1 MGNSR
6 TRSFWFVV
14 LCAVF
19 ALAGAL
25 SLVSGFG
32 AKAEEPVKVKLA
44 GLPTL
49 TYRENSGPDADY
61 QINIPFDKTGWSGAG
76 TLYNGST
83 MPEGIK
89 IGGVAANTISGKVQA
104 IPEYNE
110 YGALSLFL
118 APEIFGPGAATSIE
132 ILAGTEFGG
141 IVVEEGISLTYLPGA
156 ETFVGGTW
164 VNGSEPALTP
174 ITVIEM
180 QKPSYRSDADDYTF
194 AFGFSGQ
201 FDTAPN
207 TYLSAERFPEGIE
220 LNEIPFKTLLGKNL
234 QGNYNS
240 TAGVTFSSSY
250 MIFYVPKDAFDP
262 AEENSLKIAAGTSFF
277 GTIIEQEVFVDYDP
291 LTEEWYAHGEIPPP
305 PPSVTAD
312 SLPGAVTYREFE
324 KPEENDYTFELAFTG
339 NEFTIPTASG
349 GYLMAWQ
356 LPSSMSVN
364 GKGINTLIGTDRDPV
379 NGTYP
384 TTAILKVE
392 ANKLIFYLPRD
403 EFSPENA
410 VNELKIAAH
419 TRIAG
424 VEIEAES
431 VFFYSFDYENWFT
444 AQTLS
449 AEMEALD
456 GTDLAAYEK
465 CKALF
470 DGLSETQKALLSPE
484 AVQNLSALALEL
496 SAQIKIAE
504 IEEALST
511 YLEAEYSAEKWAELN
526 KYAQDAISALE
537 NLKTLEEIEAFDV
550 SAVLAQMAGV
560 PTLAGNVTSLIDA
573 IGQIDFDADKEGF
586 IAAVEAA
593 VQAFASLPGTV
604 QGGIRNVRELY
615 AAQAK
620 VFCSMDIFSKT
631 VETLTLEDKEALTAA
646 NTAYGELLAGTKL
659 ETSVESS
666 KEKLD
671 ALANQMLVLETG
683 SAVAAFQTKHGDV
696 LALTAE
702 TVKIQDE
709 TLVQAALADF
719 ADLNAAA
726 QAELT
731 EEKSLLDA
739 LAGKIAGMKEAEA
752 FRTEYAE
759 ALALTEDTVT
769 SEDNVKVGL
778 ALDVLKKLS
787 ETAQAELAEEKA
799 HLEALSAKIAGLKAA
814 ESFRTAHGD
823 VLALT
828 TATVKS
834 SDKAAVQAAL
844 TAYEALTADAKTE
857 LSEEKSLLDALA
869 QKIEELLAAE
879 VTYTVTFETNGGS
892 AVSTQT
898 VLTGQKAT
906 EPEIPTREG
915 YQFAGWYSDSGLTTS
930 YDFDHSVT
938 GNVTL
943 YAKWTAEPKGCNKS
957 SAGASALLVSVLA
970 VAFVSKKFW

>member
-6 TRSFWFVV
+6 TRNFWIVV

-25 SLVSGFG
+25 SLVSGRS
-32 AKAEEPVKVKLA
+32 AKAEEPA
-44 GLPTL
+44 EL
-49 TYRENSGPDADY
+49 TDVHFTKPQD
-61 QINIPFDKTGWSGAG
+61 GAG
-76 TLYNGST
+76 
-83 MPEGIK
+83 GIP
-89 IGGVAANTISGKVQA
+89 TIRPDVGDYTFVWETDSPGFSAGYV
-104 IPEYNE
+104 
-110 YGALSLFL
+110 L
-118 APEIFGPGAATSIE
+118 APNGNLANIE
-132 ILAGTEFGG
+132 INGTPMSELEQGEGVQFVS
-141 IVVEEGISLTYLPGA
+141 IYMIFFVPARFVEEGLSVRILPGFTIDNQIFREGVWLDFKDGVWTEHNA
-156 ETFVGGTW
+156 EPV
-164 VNGSEPALTP
+164 LTP

-220 LNEIPFKTLLGKNL
+220 LNEIPFNTLLGKNL

-240 TAGVTFSSSY
+240 TAGVTFSSNY
-250 MIFYVPKDAFDP
+250 MMFYVPKDAFDP
-262 AEENSLKIAAGTSFF
+262 AEENSLKIASGTSFF

-291 LTEEWYAHGEIPPP
+291 LTEKWYTHGEIPPP

-312 SLPGAVTYREFE
+312 SLPGAVSFR
-324 KPEENDYTFELAFTG
+324 PADAGNDYTFELAFTG

-349 GYLMAWQ
+349 GYLMAWE

-444 AQTLS
+444 AQMLS

-560 PTLAGNVTSLIDA
+560 PTLAGNVTARIDA

-778 ALDVLKKLS
+778 ALDALKKLS

-834 SDKAAVQAAL
+834 SDKAAVEAAL
-844 TAYEALTADAKTE
+844 TAYEALTADAKAE
-857 LSEEKSLLDALA
+857 LSEEKTLLDTLA

-892 AVSTQT
+892 AVSAQT

-930 YDFDHSVT
+930 YDFDSSVT

>member
-6 TRSFWFVV
+6 TRSFWIVV

-25 SLVSGFG
+25 SLVSGRS
-32 AKAEEPVKVKLA
+32 AKAEEPAELTDVHFTKPQDGA
-44 GLPTL
+44 GGIPHP
-49 TYRENSGPDADY
+49 RENVGDCTFTWETDSRGFEEMYVLNPNDY
-61 QINIPFDKTGWSGAG
+61 
-76 TLYNGST
+76 L
-83 MPEGIK
+83 
-89 IGGVAANTISGKVQA
+89 AN
-104 IPEYNE
+104 
-110 YGALSLFL
+110 
-118 APEIFGPGAATSIE
+118 IE
-132 ILAGTEFGG
+132 INGTPLSEMEAGKGVQFTSVFMIFFLPEKYL
-141 IVVEEGISLTYLPGA
+141 EGELSVRILPGFTIQNQIFREGVWLDFKDGA
-156 ETFVGGTW
+156 W
-164 VNGSEPALTP
+164 VEHQSEPALTP

-220 LNEIPFKTLLGKNL
+220 LNEIPFNTLLGKNL

-240 TAGVTFSSSY
+240 TAGVTFSSNY
-250 MIFYVPKDAFDP
+250 MMFYVPKDAFNP
-262 AEENSLKIAAGTSFF
+262 AEENSLKIASGTSFF

-291 LTEEWYAHGEIPPP
+291 LTEKWYTHGEIPPP

-312 SLPGAVTYREFE
+312 SLPGAVSFR
-324 KPEENDYTFELAFTG
+324 PADAGNDYTFELAFTG

-349 GYLMAWQ
+349 GYLMAWE

-484 AVQNLSALALEL
+484 AVRNLSALALEL

-550 SAVLAQMAGV
+550 SAVIAQMAGV

-739 LAGKIAGMKEAEA
+739 LSGKIAGMKEADA

-778 ALDVLKKLS
+778 ALAALKKLS

-906 EPEIPTREG
+906 EPETPTREG

>member
-6 TRSFWFVV
+6 TRSFWIVV

-25 SLVSGFG
+25 SLGSGFG
-32 AKAEEPVKVKLA
+32 AKAEEPA
-44 GLPTL
+44 EL
-49 TYRENSGPDADY
+49 TDVHFTKPQD
-61 QINIPFDKTGWSGAG
+61 GAG
-76 TLYNGST
+76 
-83 MPEGIK
+83 GIP
-89 IGGVAANTISGKVQA
+89 TIRPDVGDYTFVWETDSPGFSAGYV
-104 IPEYNE
+104 
-110 YGALSLFL
+110 L
-118 APEIFGPGAATSIE
+118 APNGNLANIE
-132 ILAGTEFGG
+132 INGTPMSELEQGEGVQFVS
-141 IVVEEGISLTYLPGA
+141 IYMIFFVPARFVEEGLSVRILPGFTIDNQIFREGVWLDFKDGVWTEHNA
-156 ETFVGGTW
+156 
-164 VNGSEPALTP
+164 EPALTP

-220 LNEIPFKTLLGKNL
+220 LNEIPFNTLLGKA
-234 QGNYNS
+234 QEGNYNS
-240 TAGVTFSSSY
+240 TAGVTFSSNY
-250 MIFYVPKDAFDP
+250 MMFYVPKDAFDP
-262 AEENSLKIAAGTSFF
+262 AEENSLKIASGTSFF

-291 LTEEWYAHGEIPPP
+291 LTEKWYTHGEIPPP

-312 SLPGAVTYREFE
+312 SLPGAVSFR
-324 KPEENDYTFELAFTG
+324 PADAGNDYTFELAFTG

-349 GYLMAWQ
+349 GYLMAWE

-379 NGTYP
+379 NGTYL

-593 VQAFASLPGTV
+593 VQAFSSLPGTV

-615 AAQAK
+615 TAQAK

-778 ALDVLKKLS
+778 ALDALKKLS

-892 AVSTQT
+892 AVSAQT

-930 YDFDHSVT
+930 YDFDSSVT

>member
-6 TRSFWFVV
+6 TRSFWIVV

-25 SLVSGFG
+25 SLVSGRS
-32 AKAEEPVKVKLA
+32 AKAEEPA
-44 GLPTL
+44 EL
-49 TYRENSGPDADY
+49 TDVHFTKPQD
-61 QINIPFDKTGWSGAG
+61 GAG
-76 TLYNGST
+76 
-83 MPEGIK
+83 GI
-89 IGGVAANTISGKVQA
+89 
-104 IPEYNE
+104 P
-110 YGALSLFL
+110 ALRPDVGDYTFVWETDSPGFSAGYVL
-118 APEIFGPGAATSIE
+118 APNGNLANIE
-132 ILAGTEFGG
+132 INGTPMSELEPGKGVQFVS
-141 IVVEEGISLTYLPGA
+141 IYMIFFVPAQFVEEGLSVRILPGFTIDNQIFREGVWLDFKDGVWTEHDA
-156 ETFVGGTW
+156 EPV
-164 VNGSEPALTP
+164 LTP

-207 TYLSAERFPEGIE
+207 TYLSAEQFSDGIE
-220 LNEIPFKTLLGKNL
+220 VNGIPFNTLLGKA
-234 QGNYNS
+234 QEGNYNS
-240 TAGVTFSSSY
+240 TAGVTFSSNY
-250 MIFYVPKDAFDP
+250 MMFYVPKDAFNP

-291 LTEEWYAHGEIPPP
+291 LTEKWYAHGEIPPP

-312 SLPGAVTYREFE
+312 SLPGAVSFR
-324 KPEENDYTFELAFTG
+324 PADAGNDYTFELAFTG

-349 GYLMAWQ
+349 GYLMAWE

-392 ANKLIFYLPRD
+392 ANKLVFFLPRD
-403 EFSPENA
+403 EFSPENT

-504 IEEALST
+504 IEDALST

-573 IGQIDFDADKEGF
+573 IGQIDFDTDKEGF

-593 VQAFASLPGTV
+593 AQEFASLPGTV

-683 SAVAAFQTKHGDV
+683 SAVAAFQTKHEDV

-892 AVSTQT
+892 AVSAQT

-938 GNVTL
+938 GNVTI

>member
-6 TRSFWFVV
+6 TRSFWIVV

-25 SLVSGFG
+25 SLGSGFG
-32 AKAEEPVKVKLA
+32 AKAEEPAELTDVHFTKPQDGA
-44 GLPTL
+44 GGIPHP
-49 TYRENSGPDADY
+49 RENVGDCTFTWETDSRGFEEMYVLNPNDY
-61 QINIPFDKTGWSGAG
+61 
-76 TLYNGST
+76 L
-83 MPEGIK
+83 
-89 IGGVAANTISGKVQA
+89 AN
-104 IPEYNE
+104 
-110 YGALSLFL
+110 
-118 APEIFGPGAATSIE
+118 IE
-132 ILAGTEFGG
+132 INGTPLSEMEAGKGVQFTSVFMIFFLPEKYL
-141 IVVEEGISLTYLPGA
+141 EGELSVRILPGFTIQNQIFREGVWMDFKDGA
-156 ETFVGGTW
+156 W
-164 VNGSEPALTP
+164 VEHQSEPALTLV
-174 ITVIEM
+174 TVIEM
-180 QKPSYRSDADDYTF
+180 QKPSYRSEADDYTF
-194 AFGFSGQ
+194 AFGFSGN

-207 TYLSAERFPEGIE
+207 TYLSAEQFSDGIE
-220 LNEIPFKTLLGKNL
+220 VNGIPFNTLLGKA
-234 QGNYNS
+234 QEGNYNS
-240 TAGVTFSSSY
+240 TAGVTFSSNY
-250 MIFYVPKDAFDP
+250 MMFYVPKDAFNP

-291 LTEEWYAHGEIPPP
+291 LTEKWYAHGEIPPP

-312 SLPGAVTYREFE
+312 SLPGAVSSR
-324 KPEENDYTFELAFTG
+324 PADAGNDYTFELAFTG
-339 NEFTIPTASG
+339 NEFTVSG
-349 GYLMAWQ
+349 SGYLMAWD
-356 LPSSMSVN
+356 LPDSIFVN
-364 GKGINTLIGTDRDPV
+364 GKGINTLIGKDYDA
-379 NGTYP
+379 NGKYL
-384 TTAILKVE
+384 TTAVLKVE
-392 ANKLIFYLPRD
+392 TNKLVFFLPRD
-403 EFSPENA
+403 EFSPENT

-465 CKALF
+465 CKTLF
-470 DGLSETQKALLSPE
+470 DGLSETQKALLSSE

-496 SAQIKIAE
+496 SAQIKITE
-504 IEEALST
+504 IEDALST

-573 IGQIDFDADKEGF
+573 IGQIDFDTDKEGF

-593 VQAFASLPGTV
+593 AQAFASLPGTV

-615 AAQAK
+615 TAQAK

-659 ETSVESS
+659 ETLVESS

-696 LALTAE
+696 LALTTE

-719 ADLNAAA
+719 AGLNAAA

-739 LAGKIAGMKEAEA
+739 LSGKIAGMKEAEA

-778 ALDVLKKLS
+778 ALDALKKLS

-823 VLALT
+823 ALGLT

-834 SDKAAVQAAL
+834 SDKAAVEAAL
-844 TAYEALTADAKTE
+844 TAYEALTADAKAE
-857 LSEEKSLLDALA
+857 LSEEKTLLDTLA

-892 AVSTQT
+892 AVSAQT

-906 EPEIPTREG
+906 EPETPTREG

-930 YDFDHSVT
+930 YDFDSSVT